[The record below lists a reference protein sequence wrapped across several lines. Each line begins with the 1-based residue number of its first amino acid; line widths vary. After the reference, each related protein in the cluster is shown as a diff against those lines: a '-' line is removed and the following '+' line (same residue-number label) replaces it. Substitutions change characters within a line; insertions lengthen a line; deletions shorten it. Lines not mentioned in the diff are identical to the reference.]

1 MATAVKVAYS
11 SQQKSDENHFYQKFY
26 SHFQNSASL
35 LAFHPTHLFSVN
47 CFDNYFE
54 KHPIIERRPFYHP
67 NTSPPPLTPCLV
79 A

>member
-35 LAFHPTHLFSVN
+35 ITSPPTHLFSMN
-47 CFDNYFE
+47 CFDYCFE
-54 KHPIIERRPFYHP
+54 KYQIKENLFTIQTLRLQSLFP
-67 NTSPPPLTPCLV
+67 

>member
-26 SHFQNSASL
+26 SHFQNSASFL
-35 LAFHPTHLFSVN
+35 TCSPTHLFSMN
-47 CFDNYFE
+47 CSDYCFDNYFE
-54 KHPIIERRPFYHP
+54 NHQITESLFTIQTLRLQ
-67 NTSPPPLTPCLV
+67 SLLL